1 MRKLSLSVGLTVF
14 AFAGSVR
21 AQDEAPA
28 AAPAAEPAA
37 APATEP
43 GAAPAPAEAPA
54 ATPAVAA
61 EAPAAAPAAESK
73 MQVGVAFVTGV
84 LTKWEA
90 SLGGQSFSED
100 AAMPFGVALSF
111 GYNVIPGLSVGIAPQ
126 ALFSVKPKDDPQTG
140 KSYDGAAAK
149 EFDIMA
155 RIAYAYHV
163 IPNLAVYAEV
173 MPGYSIISLPSELS
187 GNGAINSPKGFVF
200 AGGVGGLFDINDQFF
215 VNLAVGYQIG
225 FQKTSAMGVDID
237 TKTKGLRLA
246 LGVGLKF

>member
-1 MRKLSLSVGLTVF
+1 MRKLGLFVGLTLF
-14 AFAGSVR
+14 ALAGSAR

-28 AAPAAEPAA
+28 AAPAADSAA
-37 APATEP
+37 APAAEP
-43 GAAPAPAEAPA
+43 GAAPAAEAPA
-54 ATPAVAA
+54 ATPAVAT

-84 LTKWEA
+84 LSKWEA
-90 SLGGQSFSED
+90 SAGGSTVSAD

-126 ALFSVKPKDDPQTG
+126 ALFNVKPKNDPASG
-140 KSYDGAAAK
+140 ASYDGAAAK

-187 GNGAINSPKGFVF
+187 GNGAVSGPKGFVL

-215 VNLAVGYQIG
+215 VNLAVGYQLG
-225 FQKTSAMGVDID
+225 LQKTSVMGVDID
-237 TKTKGLRLA
+237 MKTKGLRLA
-246 LGVGLKF
+246 LGGGLKF